1 MGIQAIVDPIIAS
14 IVGDIGAVGT
24 VIGTGLG
31 ELGGALGLGTA
42 AADAGA
48 AVAGTAAAADTAAI
62 AGTTAA
68 ATDTGLLA
76 AGASGMDAA
85 TAAALGTVSADSAAT
100 TGLLAAAAPG
110 LDAAATGAGLSA
122 ADIGGSFASL
132 AAAPLADFAGT
143 AAGALGTGVPGST
156 TAATP
161 LATTAAAPASTTG
174 AAVGG
179 GASTGS
185 AAAAAAPA
193 SAAASPTTTGVLG
206 SVDPSL
212 IETASAPAGLSGDT
226 AATALGT
233 SGASTGLASANGVE
247 TAAGATTAAAG
258 AGGGPGAASTGAGLL
273 GSLKTWGPLALS
285 GGGLLA
291 SMLEGSQKP
300 AFEGQLQSQAA
311 AMANQGAQLEN
322 YLTSGTLPPGVQ
334 SGLTQAYNSAAATI
348 RSQYAQRGQTGSSAE
363 MQDLANLSST
373 TVAQGA
379 QIATNLLRQGVS
391 ESEFSAQLYS
401 QLMQASMQQDA
412 ALSKSIADFSGSLAG
427 MGLRSVG

>member
-1 MGIQAIVDPIIAS
+1 
-14 IVGDIGAVGT
+14 VG
-24 VIGTGLG
+24 
-31 ELGGALGLGTA
+31 
-42 AADAGA
+42 
-48 AVAGTAAAADTAAI
+48 
-62 AGTTAA
+62 
-68 ATDTGLLA
+68 
-76 AGASGMDAA
+76 S
-85 TAAALGTVSADSAAT
+85 
-100 TGLLAAAAPG
+100 
-110 LDAAATGAGLSA
+110 
-122 ADIGGSFASL
+122 
-132 AAAPLADFAGT
+132 
-143 AAGALGTGVPGST
+143 
-156 TAATP
+156 
-161 LATTAAAPASTTG
+161 
-174 AAVGG
+174 

-193 SAAASPTTTGVLG
+193 SAAASPTTTGILG

-226 AATALGT
+226 AATALGA
-233 SGASTGLASANGVE
+233 SGAPTGLASATG
-247 TAAGATTAAAG
+247 TAAA
-258 AGGGPGAASTGAGLL
+258 AAPTASTGAGLL
-273 GSLKTWGPLALS
+273 GSLKTWGPLAIS
-285 GGGLLA
+285 GGGLLT

-311 AMANQGAQLEN
+311 AMAKQGAQLEN

-363 MQDLANLSST
+363 MQDLANLSAT

-379 QIATNLLRQGVS
+379 QIATNLLQQGVS
-391 ESEFSAQLYS
+391 ESQFSAQLYS

>member
-1 MGIQAIVDPIIAS
+1 
-14 IVGDIGAVGT
+14 
-24 VIGTGLG
+24 
-31 ELGGALGLGTA
+31 
-42 AADAGA
+42 
-48 AVAGTAAAADTAAI
+48 
-62 AGTTAA
+62 
-68 ATDTGLLA
+68 
-76 AGASGMDAA
+76 
-85 TAAALGTVSADSAAT
+85 
-100 TGLLAAAAPG
+100 LAAAAPG

-156 TAATP
+156 TAAAP

-193 SAAASPTTTGVLG
+193 SAAASPTTTGILG

-226 AATALGT
+226 AATALGA
-233 SGASTGLASANGVE
+233 SGAPTGLASATG
-247 TAAGATTAAAG
+247 TAAA
-258 AGGGPGAASTGAGLL
+258 AAPTASTGAGLL
-273 GSLKTWGPLALS
+273 GSLKTWGPLAIS
-285 GGGLLA
+285 GGGLLT

-311 AMANQGAQLEN
+311 AMAKQGAQLEN

-363 MQDLANLSST
+363 MQDLANLSAT

-379 QIATNLLRQGVS
+379 QIATNLLQQGVS